1 MKPKMNMKLNMNT
14 SLLLLGL
21 VLLVFGNLY
30 YTQRQF
36 NELNN
41 KINNLD
47 KNNNLENKLDNK
59 LPPKLNKGGILSS
72 VIKSQIMKKKNNK
85 EEFSKD
91 NVKNVFVPMGGSDIT
106 INPLNEKISENIEKE
121 IKIVENENE
130 NENNN
135 ESNLNEEIEL
145 NLDELDNDIEFNIN
159 TENNDNVNILNDKSK
174 KDLMEIAE
182 NNNLSKSG
190 TKTDLINRIVDSGIE
205 VN

>member
-72 VIKSQIMKKKNNK
+72 VIKSQIMKKKIIK
-85 EEFSKD
+85 
-91 NVKNVFVPMGGSDIT
+91 KNFQ
-106 INPLNEKISENIEKE
+106 KI
-121 IKIVENENE
+121 
-130 NENNN
+130 
-135 ESNLNEEIEL
+135 
-145 NLDELDNDIEFNIN
+145 
-159 TENNDNVNILNDKSK
+159 
-174 KDLMEIAE
+174 M
-182 NNNLSKSG
+182 
-190 TKTDLINRIVDSGIE
+190 
-205 VN
+205 

>member
-21 VLLVFGNLY
+21 VILVFGNLY

-47 KNNNLENKLDNK
+47 KNNNIDNK
-59 LPPKLNKGGILSS
+59 LPPKLNKGGFLSS
-72 VIKSQIMKKKNNK
+72 AIKSQMMKKKNNK

-91 NVKNVFVPMGGSDIT
+91 NVKNVFVPMGGSN

-121 IKIVENENE
+121 IKIVENENDN
-130 NENNN
+130 NENKDDN
-135 ESNLNEEIEL
+135 EDIEL
-145 NLDELDNDIEFNIN
+145 NINDLDNDIDFNIN
-159 TENNDNVNILNDKSK
+159 TENNDNLNILNDKSK

-190 TKTDLINRIVDSGIE
+190 TKTDLINRIVDSGID